1 MFFCLEYNREERQ
14 EAEER
19 RVVEFFRLTTL
30 PAIHYKKVCLFLLIN
45 IRPVF
50 IIVIYLAIVISYYH
64 LPKMSTFEPYS
75 ISSKKSQ
82 VVLELLATI
91 EQKSLQ

>member
-1 MFFCLEYNREERQ
+1 MPFCLEYNREELQ

-64 LPKMSTFEPYS
+64 IPRPDHSNVYVRT
-75 ISSKKSQ
+75 
-82 VVLELLATI
+82 LLYFI
-91 EQKSLQ
+91 EEITGCT